1 MDIKPN
7 GLNQKDLV
15 DLFYMIVSSIKG
27 ICAKLD
33 DDATVDLT
41 TYEANCYT
49 AMFDMIIQ
57 DSKKRRTGPGGGM
70 FISPYGITDKA
81 IIELLYDIFN
91 SFETLC
97 EQLDGDTGVADT
109 NYEALC
115 YTALFLYR
123 VQSGAGPILGN
134 GTTYKIGPTG
144 APSQKELVNCLYQI
158 VDAIETLTEKLDAD
172 GTVTDTDYEAL
183 WYTANITLKV
193 TNTSNQTVG
202 N

>member
-1 MDIKPN
+1 MAIKPN
-7 GLNQKDLV
+7 GLSQKDLV

-33 DDATVDLT
+33 ADGTVTLT
-41 TYEANCYT
+41 TYTANCYT
-49 AMFDMIIQ
+49 AMFDQIIV
-57 DSKKRRTGPGGGM
+57 DSKKNRTGPGGGM
-70 FISPYGITDKA
+70 YISPYGITDKA

-97 EQLDGDTGVADT
+97 EQLDGDGGVPATD
-109 NYEALC
+109 YEANC
-115 YTALFLYR
+115 YTAKFLYR

-144 APSQKELVNCLYQI
+144 APGQKEMVNCLYQI
-158 VDAIETLTEKLDAD
+158 VDAIETLTEQLDGD
-172 GTVTDTDYEAL
+172 SLGDTNYEAL
-183 WYTANITLKV
+183 WFTANVKMKV